1 MFFIENV
8 EKDPDIERNCQ
19 NFLNDGECDS
29 NFNNHYYNYD
39 GGDCC
44 ATTCTKDNC
53 EEMLSEAF
61 ETTLVGEDAKGFP
74 YCKDEIMIDL
84 ITTLHTFEYN
94 VPDWADQ
101 GNGTNDAKW
110 EEIWSP
116 LLKLECN
123 GKMVFSIPIEWSMGG
138 NNQKA
143 RVGKSSDC
151 ILTVDNFEPIWKLNV
166 SSTIEGS
173 MKRPEI
179 VYRNLIPR
187 DINKFPP
194 TRNLLL
200 RDENL
205 VGTIPPQIGLLN
217 PMLEVLDLSMNA
229 LTGTI
234 PSEIALL
241 ENLSIL
247 DLTGNKLT
255 GTIPLEIMSLENLT
269 VLYLGENELKG
280 SIPKEI
286 GGISSLLFLDLG
298 YNKLTG
304 RIPKEIGLLQK
315 LNTLDL
321 ANNKLVGTIPRDEIQ
336 SLQRL
341 TFLDLGA
348 PDRNEELIGA
358 VDCAN
363 FVNLTMTSSDCDL
376 RNTFLLSDSTYRTP
390 SPTEFPSQFPSEVPS
405 SSVLPSGLPTESVLP
420 SIWPS
425 SSHAPSGSLSA
436 PPTYLVESQSA
447 PSPFPSQPPTTL
459 YPSVSPS
466 ASRTLLRSSASPTNF
481 RSPIDRQGEFSV
493 SPTLSW
499 SSNNEQNDEVLET

>member
-1 MFFIENV
+1 
-8 EKDPDIERNCQ
+8 
-19 NFLNDGECDS
+19 
-29 NFNNHYYNYD
+29 
-39 GGDCC
+39 
-44 ATTCTKDNC
+44 
-53 EEMLSEAF
+53 
-61 ETTLVGEDAKGFP
+61 
-74 YCKDEIMIDL
+74 
-84 ITTLHTFEYN
+84 
-94 VPDWADQ
+94 
-101 GNGTNDAKW
+101 
-110 EEIWSP
+110 
-116 LLKLECN
+116 
-123 GKMVFSIPIEWSMGG
+123 MVFSIPIEWSMGG

-358 VDCAN
+358 V
-363 FVNLTMTSSDCDL
+363 
-376 RNTFLLSDSTYRTP
+376 
-390 SPTEFPSQFPSEVPS
+390 
-405 SSVLPSGLPTESVLP
+405 
-420 SIWPS
+420 
-425 SSHAPSGSLSA
+425 
-436 PPTYLVESQSA
+436 
-447 PSPFPSQPPTTL
+447 
-459 YPSVSPS
+459 
-466 ASRTLLRSSASPTNF
+466 
-481 RSPIDRQGEFSV
+481 
-493 SPTLSW
+493 
-499 SSNNEQNDEVLET
+499 